1 MGLLTIGSPL
11 NWPETKKIASFIQEQ
26 GIKEF
31 LLLYHKLN
39 SRMKHTLKWGDEI
52 EYTLVRIDP
61 STHAAQL
68 YLGASELLKLMK
80 EKKSDISDEIT
91 WQPEYAEYMIEG
103 VPRIPFGRLLD
114 AFNTVECNM
123 KKRRLDLVANL
134 PEDCIALTISAFPR
148 LGCDDFC
155 YPVVKP
161 TPDSG
166 ASRSLFFPD
175 AAITQEHPRF
185 KTLTRNIRERRGT
198 KVAINVPIYRDICT
212 PQPFIEN
219 FPNQNDPTSTS
230 AALPNHIY
238 LDAMGF
244 GMGCSCLQITFQACC
259 IDEARILYDQLATM
273 CPIVMALSA
282 ATPAIRGYL
291 LDWDCR
297 WGIIS
302 ASVDDRTEEER
313 GIKPLCNDQFVIPKS
328 RFASVS
334 FYLSPMGAKFN
345 DIPLVYNKDYYN
357 TLIEGG
363 VDHTLALHVAHLFI
377 RDPISV
383 FSESLN
389 SPENEETVENF
400 ETIQSTNWQSMRFKP
415 PPLNSSIGWRVEF
428 RPTELQLTD
437 FENAAFVTF
446 ILLLSRTILKFNLNL
461 LIPLSKVDENIAT
474 ALKRDAVLNEKF
486 YFKQGHLITTDGTP
500 VDLAKSCSKFKFN
513 RTYSTQCDF
522 SDSNCT
528 FSRDEQYVN
537 TSSCNSTSSFAE
549 VNPDDS
555 YMLMSVNEIINGT
568 STFPGLLPLIRHY
581 VQETGGHLET
591 IDLINSY
598 LDLIQKRASGE
609 LMTTAKWM
617 RSRIMKHPDYKND
630 SYISSQIN
638 SDIIK
643 ECWDITR
650 GVIRPPELL
659 PHDSVIVNCSSLS
672 CKLMKNFSECNE
684 SKKYTVADHN
694 NDH

>member
-114 AFNTVECNM
+114 AFKTVECNM

-175 AAITQEHPRF
+175 AAITQGHPRF

-219 FPNQNDPTSTS
+219 FPNQNDPTSTF

-334 FYLSPMGAKFN
+334 FYLSSMGAKFN

-522 SDSNCT
+522 SDSNCI

-568 STFPGLLPLIRHY
+568 GTFPGLLPLIRHY

-598 LDLIQKRASGE
+598 LDLIQKRASG
-609 LMTTAKWM
+609 
-617 RSRIMKHPDYKND
+617 
-630 SYISSQIN
+630 
-638 SDIIK
+638 
-643 ECWDITR
+643 
-650 GVIRPPELL
+650 
-659 PHDSVIVNCSSLS
+659 
-672 CKLMKNFSECNE
+672 
-684 SKKYTVADHN
+684 
-694 NDH
+694 